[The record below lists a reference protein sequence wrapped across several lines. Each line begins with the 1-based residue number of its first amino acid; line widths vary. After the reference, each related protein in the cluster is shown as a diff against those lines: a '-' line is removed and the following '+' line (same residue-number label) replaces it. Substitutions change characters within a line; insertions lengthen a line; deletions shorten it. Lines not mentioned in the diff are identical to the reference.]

1 MSKKQKTDAAAP
13 TETTPKAPK
22 AFQLPYKVTCSQC
35 GAVKAVRHEVLL
47 KRLEGVPGA
56 NDEERFN
63 NHILTYKCA
72 ACRKVEREAA
82 KAAAAEAKAA
92 AKAEASA

>member
-1 MSKKQKTDAAAP
+1 MSKKNKS
-13 TETTPKAPK
+13 ETNDTPVAEKPAKAWS
-22 AFQLPYKVTCSQC
+22 LPYKVTCSQC

>member
-1 MSKKQKTDAAAP
+1 MSKKNKN
-13 TETTPKAPK
+13 ETTDTPVAEKPAKPWS
-22 AFQLPYKVTCSQC
+22 LPYKVTCSQC

-63 NHILTYKCA
+63 NHILTYKCS

-92 AKAEASA
+92 VKADASA